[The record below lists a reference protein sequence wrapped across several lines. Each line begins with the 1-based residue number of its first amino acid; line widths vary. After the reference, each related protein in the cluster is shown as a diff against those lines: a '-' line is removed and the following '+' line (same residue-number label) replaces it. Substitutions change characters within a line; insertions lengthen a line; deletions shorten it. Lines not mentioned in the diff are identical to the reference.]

1 VFVIRESEHLV
12 VLDPSDKE
20 ASSPPTQLLVPFQ
33 ISPAAKHELDNRK
46 TQVILASVCVGLI
59 VIDIV
64 AAFVFPWWRARMSAD
79 FWPIDSSRIAPKIVG
94 TFVQA
99 VIGVIFIAVFWPPLR
114 RRIASLLEESSH
126 QANRELHH
134 KLAEAH
140 ERIDSMLRHHVELHE
155 KLDHIIRHH
164 PDIPEFVDK
173 AEQTAPNRPT

>member
-1 VFVIRESEHLV
+1 V
-12 VLDPSDKE
+12 VLDRSDEETK
-20 ASSPPTQLLVPFQ
+20 SSLSKMFVPFQ
-33 ISPAAKHELDNRK
+33 ISPATKHELDNRR
-46 TQVILASVCVGLI
+46 TQVILASVCLGFI
-59 VIDIV
+59 VIDVV
-64 AAFVFPWWRARMSAD
+64 ASFVFPWWRARMSAD

-126 QANRELHH
+126 KANRELHH

-140 ERIDSMLRHHVELHE
+140 ERIDSMLSHHVELHE

-164 PDIPEFVDK
+164 PDIPEFHDQ
-173 AEQTAPNRPT
+173 AEQSAPDRRT

>member
-1 VFVIRESEHLV
+1 V
-12 VLDPSDKE
+12 VLDRSDE
-20 ASSPPTQLLVPFQ
+20 AAKSSTSKLLVPFQ
-33 ISPAAKHELDNRK
+33 ISPEVKHELDNRK
-46 TQVILASVCVGLI
+46 TQVILASICVGLI
-59 VIDIV
+59 VIDVV

-126 QANRELHH
+126 RANRELHH
-134 KLAEAH
+134 KLSEAH
-140 ERIDSMLRHHVELHE
+140 ERIDSMLSHHVELHE

-164 PDIPEFVDK
+164 PDIPEFSDK
-173 AEQTAPNRPT
+173 AEQTAPDRPT

>member
-1 VFVIRESEHLV
+1 
-12 VLDPSDKE
+12 
-20 ASSPPTQLLVPFQ
+20 LLVPFQ

-46 TQVILASVCVGLI
+46 TQVILATICLGLI
-59 VIDIV
+59 VIVVV

-114 RRIASLLEESSH
+114 KRIASLVEESGH
-126 QANRELHH
+126 RANSELHH

-140 ERIDSMLRHHVELHE
+140 ERIDHLLSHHVDLHE
-155 KLDHIIRHH
+155 KLDHIIKHH
-164 PDIPEFVDK
+164 PDIPEFGDN
-173 AEQTAPNRPT
+173 AAAPPEASR